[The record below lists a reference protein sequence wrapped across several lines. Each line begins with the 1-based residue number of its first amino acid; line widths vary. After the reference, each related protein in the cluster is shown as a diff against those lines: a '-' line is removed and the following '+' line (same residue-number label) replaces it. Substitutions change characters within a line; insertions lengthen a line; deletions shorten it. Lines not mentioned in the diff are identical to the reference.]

1 MYWLPLAEECFVLKI
16 SKKKII
22 NFYDYIKIVLS
33 SV

>member
-1 MYWLPLAEECFVLKI
+1 MYWLPLAEECFVLKSLIKI
-16 SKKKII
+16 S